1 MGNLCAKVLIM
12 LKNYW
17 NKNVDIFGSAASI
30 LILCTLTVRH
40 EFDSESD
47 ESYFTTKEKVQ
58 LM

>member
-1 MGNLCAKVLIM
+1 M

-30 LILCTLTVRH
+30 LILCTLTVRR